1 MATTT
6 SNTTAN
12 DSIQLIIRCTNNKYA
27 DFTLQLSSASTVY
40 ELKQQVALVHPT
52 KPVSI
57 ALEMFMTSTLTLAG
71 TQRSTVDLRW

>member
-1 MATTT
+1 MT
-6 SNTTAN
+6 STAAAVN

-57 ALEMFMTSTLTLAG
+57 GIVTPSSHRSRFAD
-71 TQRSTVDLRW
+71 TQRSTVDIRW